1 MDGMMKT
8 LINRTMTR
16 LTLCMV
22 SILLLCMPL
31 FYYLTTRF
39 YAEDLINV
47 VDAYRSGKNIEG
59 KIDLERDVVIGLTIQ
74 YGLIALVIGAGVVI
88 TMRFVTR
95 KIWQPFNTTLSKVE
109 NFKLGKDNVPEFPP
123 TDIYEFNRLNTTL
136 THLLQR
142 NSISYKVR
150 KEFTENASHE
160 LQTPIAIIRSDL
172 DILLQEDLNEKESEL
187 IGDIYDVTRRLE
199 QLYRSLLVLAKIDS
213 NQYEEVENMSLPA
226 FIGKML
232 PQYNKLYKIPIHYH
246 QQGELMVRANRS
258 LLEIVF
264 NNLVVNALRNAAPE
278 TVIQVNTDEK
288 SLSVTNESMTGQ
300 LDEAHLFSRFSQV
313 GISEGG
319 HGLGL
324 ALVKQACD
332 HYQWNVAYLFDD
344 HRHTFQVTFV
354 K

>member
-1 MDGMMKT
+1 MKT

-39 YAEDLINV
+39 YAEDLISV
-47 VDAYRSGKNIEG
+47 VDAYRSGNNIEG

-109 NFKLGKDNVPEFPP
+109 NFKLGKDNVPEFPL

-142 NSISYKVR
+142 NSISYKAR

-246 QQGELMVRANRS
+246 QQGELPVRANRS

-300 LDEAHLFSRFSQV
+300 LDEAHLFSRFNQV

>member
-1 MDGMMKT
+1 MKT
-8 LINRTMTR
+8 LINRTMAR
-16 LTLCMV
+16 LTICLV
-22 SILLLCMPL
+22 GILLLCMPL

-39 YAEDLINV
+39 YAEDLIDV
-47 VDAYRSGKNIEG
+47 VDAYRSGKKIDEN
-59 KIDLERDVVIGLTIQ
+59 IDLESDVVVGLTIQ

-88 TMRFVTR
+88 TMRLVTR

-109 NFKLGKDNVPEFPP
+109 SFKLGKDNVPEFPP

-142 NSISYKVR
+142 NTTSYKVR
-150 KEFTENASHE
+150 KEFSENASHE

-172 DILLQEDLNEKESEL
+172 DMLLQEDLNEKESEL

-199 QLYRSLLVLAKIDS
+199 QLYRSLLVLAKIEN
-213 NQYEEVENMSLPA
+213 NQYEEVENVSLPA
-226 FIGKML
+226 FIDNML

-246 QQGELMVRANRS
+246 QQGDLTVRANHS
-258 LLEIVF
+258 LLGIVF

-278 TVIQVNTDEK
+278 TIVDVSTDDK

-300 LDEAHLFSRFSQV
+300 LDEAHLFSRFNQMGV
-313 GISEGG
+313 SEGG

-332 HYQWNVAYLFDD
+332 HYQWDVTYLFDD

>member
-1 MDGMMKT
+1 MMKT

-39 YAEDLINV
+39 YAEDLISV
-47 VDAYRSGKNIEG
+47 VDAYRSGNNIEG
-59 KIDLERDVVIGLTIQ
+59 KIDMERDVVIGLTIQ

-142 NSISYKVR
+142 NSISYKAR
-150 KEFTENASHE
+150 KEFAENASHE

-246 QQGELMVRANRS
+246 QQGELPVRANRS

-332 HYQWNVAYLFDD
+332 HYQWNVTYLFDN